1 MIRRSRGTR
10 GRTLHDKV
18 RHGTD
23 GEWVMAKVLVIVP
36 FAFDEKGLA
45 NRRSQLESVAL
56 GPDIEFDFRGVKA
69 GPALLDCYHD
79 YVMGD
84 IALFEAGLSAED
96 DGYDAVC
103 IDTMSDSGMNALR
116 SVLDI
121 PVIGPGRASF
131 MTALMLGN
139 RFSVVTQWDGWIPL
153 YKKGT
158 QEYGVADRL
167 ASIRSIN
174 VMPDVENLLGGKEE
188 VVFPKLVDCA
198 MRCIEEDGAEV
209 ILLGSTT
216 MHQAHGHMAANLPV
230 PVINPGPLT
239 YKLAEF
245 VLGLGLTHSRK
256 AYPKPSVPKPAMIHA
271 MMDGAASVGD

>member
-1 MIRRSRGTR
+1 
-10 GRTLHDKV
+10 
-18 RHGTD
+18 
-23 GEWVMAKVLVIVP
+23 MAKVLVIVP
-36 FAFDEKGLA
+36 FAMDEAGID
-45 NRRSQLESVAL
+45 NRRSQLKSVEL
-56 GPDIEFDFRGVKA
+56 GPDITFDFTGIKA
-69 GPALLDCYHD
+69 GPAILDCYHD
-79 YVMGD
+79 YTMAD
-84 IALFEAGLSAED
+84 LALFEAGLNAEK

-121 PVIGPGRASF
+121 PVVGPGRASF

-139 RFSVVTQWDGWIPL
+139 KFSVVTQWDGWIPL
-153 YKKGT
+153 YKKGV

-198 MRCIEEDGAEV
+198 MQCIEEDGAEV

-216 MHQAHGHMAANLPV
+216 MHQAAPHMAANLPV

-239 YKLAEF
+239 YKLAEML
-245 VLGLGLTHSRK
+245 LGLGLSHSRK
-256 AYPKPSVPKPAMIHA
+256 AYPRPSVPKPAMIHA
-271 MMDGAASVGD
+271 MMDGAASVPD